1 MARSTALARGEGSAQ
16 LTEAQE
22 QAAELLARGRRV
34 GDVAEAAGVTPAT
47 IAEWQQVPVF
57 VAAVNAQ
64 LADARES
71 TRQRLRALAGPALD
85 VVEAALTEDTTPAAI
100 RLQLAVKVLE
110 LIGAGELVK
119 QEIGSSDPGDV
130 EADQQSAARTKALM
144 RF

>member
-1 MARSTALARGEGSAQ
+1 MPRSTALARREDPAQ

-22 QAAELLARGRRV
+22 QAAALLAGGRRA
-34 GDVAEAAGVTPAT
+34 GDVAQAVGIPAGELAQ
-47 IAEWQQVPVF
+47 WQQAPAF

-71 TRQRLRALAGPALD
+71 TRQRLRSLAVSALD
-85 VVEAALTEDTTPAAI
+85 VVEVALTEGTTPAAI

-110 LIGAGELVK
+110 LIDAGELAK